1 MSDGLLHDGSPHD
14 ALTQKP
20 FDPWA
25 KSAWVE
31 QWVFAV
37 VMCETSRH
45 SNRQVIALYFACQTL
60 DARAW
65 WGRGVME
72 VCVRKPCI

>member
-14 ALTQKP
+14 ALTRKA
-20 FDPWA
+20 FDTSA
-25 KSAWVE
+25 RSAWVE

-37 VMCETSRH
+37 VMVKTSSHTKRH
-45 SNRQVIALYFACQTL
+45 AIALHFACQTL

-72 VCVRKPCI
+72 VCVRKPCS